1 MSAHVGVDEIKK
13 AVVDMNAAGVD
24 PGTADRQMAS
34 FRQLFIGF
42 CRFSVSLPPTNATPL
57 FCLPPFLSTTV
68 LANTF
73 VEQIRLCLLKIIE
86 KNISFL
92 HYFR

>member
-42 CRFSVSLPPTNATPL
+42 CRFSVSLPPTNANAAPL

-73 VEQIRLCLLKIIE
+73 VEQIR
-86 KNISFL
+86 
-92 HYFR
+92 